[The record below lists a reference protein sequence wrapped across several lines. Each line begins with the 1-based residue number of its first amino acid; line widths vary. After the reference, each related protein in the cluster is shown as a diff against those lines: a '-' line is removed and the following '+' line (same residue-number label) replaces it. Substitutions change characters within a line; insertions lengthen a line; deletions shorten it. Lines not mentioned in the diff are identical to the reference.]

1 MPGASKRRFQLSKEL
16 ELERIITLREA
27 HEISGLSP
35 DAWRDNHRDKIIQLS
50 PRRQGIK
57 LKHVLNV
64 GQPAA
69 WIPPAPMPGP
79 AAPSK
84 KTETSQTSLA
94 RVFSRDGRA
103 LPDGRISPQRAARR
117 RRFAT
122 QGVPRGR
129 AIPRGAEAVVPSP
142 GWLVDTE
149 SPQRGV

>member
-1 MPGASKRRFQLSKEL
+1 MPGASKRRFQLSTEL

-69 WIPPAPMPGP
+69 
-79 AAPSK
+79 
-84 KTETSQTSLA
+84 
-94 RVFSRDGRA
+94 
-103 LPDGRISPQRAARR
+103 
-117 RRFAT
+117 
-122 QGVPRGR
+122 
-129 AIPRGAEAVVPSP
+129 
-142 GWLVDTE
+142 
-149 SPQRGV
+149 